1 MMTTMNC
8 VQTNSFSVASGTT
21 PDQAQFDYGA
31 KWQRIALP
39 SVTGRRRRLN
49 WDKVMGLCV
58 MVGVSAAGWTAAG
71 MVISRLLR

>member
-8 VQTNSFSVASGTT
+8 IKTNSFLVASGTT
-21 PDQAQFDYGA
+21 PDQAQFDFA
-31 KWQRIALP
+31 AEWRRMALQ
-39 SVTGRRRRLN
+39 SVVVRRRRLN